1 MGYQCT
7 TTVDIGTEK
16 VGIALSHGAL
26 GGHLGVAFSD
36 EDGNQRLMHLGWHER
51 LFIETYPAPQSKWA
65 ASVVDLRPSSAM
77 QALALIRAM
86 ADKYSGGF
94 VDEGIHYGINLIAG
108 ANAINQDGS
117 YSPVDG
123 NDGYTCASIV
133 AAMFTGVG
141 LPLVNLSTW
150 ENREAN
156 KIWGRAILCMLRATV
171 SAQHVAAVE
180 KNNNGLRLRP
190 EEVAAAAEVPQ
201 ASRPVDQAAIEKR
214 ADEIMGE
221 MQVICGAAAPQAEG
235 SPVKP
240 CVDMYHK
247 ELAEHALKVAAER
260 AAAEQAAASDAPSE
274 NAEGMPVTEAS
285 LEMPVAPS
293 TGTADGAE

>member
-51 LFIETYPAPQSKWA
+51 LFIEAYPAPQDKWV

-77 QALALIRAM
+77 QALALLRAM
-86 ADKYSGGF
+86 ADRYSGGF
-94 VDEGIHYGINLIAG
+94 KDEGIHYGINLIAG
-108 ANAINQDGS
+108 ANAIKSDGT

-133 AAMFTGVG
+133 AAMFSGVG
-141 LPLVNLSTW
+141 LPLVNLPTW
-150 ENREAN
+150 EGTDVN
-156 KIWGRAILCMLRATV
+156 KIWGRAILCMLRRTPNV
-171 SAQHVAAVE
+171 SAEHVASVE
-180 KNNNGLRLRP
+180 KNNTGLRLRP

-201 ASRPVDQAAIEKR
+201 ASRPVVQAAIEKR

-221 MQVICGAAAPQAEG
+221 MQAVCGAATPQEED
-235 SPVKP
+235 SPIKP
-240 CVDMYHK
+240 CVDAYHK
-247 ELAEHALKVAAER
+247 ELAEHASKVVAAKIAANSDLPEAVEGAPASTR
-260 AAAEQAAASDAPSE
+260 AGGFNRSSKKY
-274 NAEGMPVTEAS
+274 
-285 LEMPVAPS
+285 L
-293 TGTADGAE
+293 